1 MNKRTQSSIIILNKY
16 DLSNQMQYIV
26 MLVISCF
33 MLFVFNKSFT
43 FIETNYQ
50 PQAEINQTMFNSV
63 TKIIMEYGKQPID
76 TAQDYATLIF
86 ENANNHNVDPF
97 LILSIM
103 FVESTFKDEAKSN
116 ANAIGLMQVIYKW
129 HKEKVEKPHHLY
141 DPKINVQ
148 VGTQIIRE
156 YMDRSKTEKEALL
169 RYNGSLG
176 KSDKYAKKVQKYRA
190 IFKQK
195 VLEEVKD

>member
-1 MNKRTQSSIIILNKY
+1 
-16 DLSNQMQYIV
+16 

-43 FIETNYQ
+43 FIERNYQ
-50 PQAEINQTMFNSV
+50 PQPEINQTMFNSV

-76 TAQDYATLIF
+76 TAQEYATLIF
-86 ENANNHNVDPF
+86 ENANNYNVDPF
-97 LILSIM
+97 LILSII

-176 KSDKYAKKVQKYRA
+176 KSDKYAKKVKKYRT
-190 IFKQK
+190 IFKQR
-195 VLEEVKD
+195 VLEEVKDVNELASIKN